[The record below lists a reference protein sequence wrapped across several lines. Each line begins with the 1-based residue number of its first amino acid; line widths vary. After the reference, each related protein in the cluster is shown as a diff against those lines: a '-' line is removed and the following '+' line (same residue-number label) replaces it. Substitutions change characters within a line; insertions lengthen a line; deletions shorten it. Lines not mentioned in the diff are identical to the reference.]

1 MICYAYDYQEYQDK
15 RGMYF
20 DIREALHSFVKD
32 EDNLIEEIKK
42 VLASPDTY
50 ISNVD
55 SFRNRYVTEYGHATE
70 KTLDIIYDSIA
81 N

>member
-1 MICYAYDYQEYQDK
+1 
-15 RGMYF
+15 
-20 DIREALHSFVKD
+20 
-32 EDNLIEEIKK
+32 LIEEIKR

-55 SFRNRYVTEYGHATE
+55 SFRDRYVTEYGHATE
-70 KTLDIIYDSIA
+70 KTLDIIYDSID